1 MPILKQNTLKLHC
14 DLETKQSINDLNRYV
29 DFETNKSGEKP
40 LKHCGNIV
48 SDTILNPI
56 LDTI

>member
-1 MPILKQNTLKLHC
+1 MLVLKQQTIKLYC
-14 DLETKQSINDLNRYV
+14 DLEAKQSVNDLNRYV

-40 LKHCGNIV
+40 LKHCGHIV
-48 SDTILNPI
+48 LDTILNPI